1 MVKSNFVLKIFLFI
15 TLFIMQAVEVLNG
28 ACSFGS
34 IVGSLSN
41 ATGTLTVGATYGFDY
56 SPVTNSGMFAAI
68 TDYSNSRVYLYQVDQ
83 STGAFTQINNY
94 VTGLGARPVSVS
106 FSEVTQSGNL
116 FAGVCNSN
124 ANSVSL
130 YQVTSSGLSSLTSIS
145 GLAIQPYSIAFSSSF
160 SSGTSEYF
168 FACVVGY
175 NSDGTSAIYLYQID
189 ANTGTFTQITSGI
202 PSISSGSNPRWVDF
216 SQVTSGNKLF
226 LAIAYSGTNAVS
238 VYDVDT
244 TSGSLT
250 ETSNLGVSS
259 PYGVAF
265 SPITSSGQL
274 FLASANYG
282 DSTLSLYQ
290 VNQDTGIANLWQSVS
305 GGTSPTSVSF
315 SPLMGDTLL
324 LAAVNQGTSNEP
336 SILTYQVNFSI
347 ESLTL
352 RANEALVR
360 NSLGGALSGA
370 VSFSP
375 ISTQGMLFVGAS
387 DNFQY
392 VSTYVVTQ
400 CLNGTCARGSL
411 YNTTG
416 VEIAGG
422 STYGFDYSPV
432 TSFGMV
438 AAVTDYPGARVHLYQ
453 VDPYTGGFSEINSS
467 GTGIS
472 PVSVSFSHIT
482 QGGNLF
488 AGVCNF
494 ASNSVSLYQVTS
506 SGLSSLPSISG
517 LSFQPY
523 SISFSPSFSTGSSE
537 YFFAVVVGSAGIYL
551 CRIDANT
558 GSFTPI
564 TSGLPTIGTSQW
576 TDFSPITSNGNLFL
590 AIADTQNNTIFV
602 YSVDTTSG
610 SLTEV
615 SSETVSNPYGV
626 VFSPITSSEQLFLA
640 SANYGDNTISTY
652 QVDQT
657 TGALTLASNTS
668 VGASPMAVS
677 FSPITLEGSLFLS
690 LVTQGSSSAGSVLI
704 YNVDPSGSLGYLGT
718 SSLVTNSSGFAS
730 GWAIAFSPISSQGQ
744 LFLGASGQYA
754 YASTYQ
760 VNQCLINPTPAS
772 VCNNGSITF
781 TGNILSGTE
790 SNYTYSWT
798 GPNSYTANTQTIT
811 ISPATVQNRG
821 IYTLVV
827 TDTDGNI
834 VGNEAVFLSV
844 GSLSVSV
851 IPTNSLVCGGSSVT
865 LTATASGSSGY
876 TYSWTGPNGYT
887 STGNSITISNI
898 ASNMAGLYTVTVTD
912 ASSCQASSSSRVTV
926 DVINFSIRSDTGSTN
941 ICQGSSITLDANI
954 TSGIAPYTYSWT
966 GPNNF
971 VSSSDT
977 ITVSDAG
984 TYTLTITDALGCTS
998 DLVSQVITSSNSPSV
1013 TILASPSNST
1023 CLGTGITL
1031 TAQPTGGSGVYDNY
1045 EWSYNGVVQPGNSS
1059 TYVIDGSSIDQSGN
1073 YSVTVTDSNGCSGT
1087 SPNLVVTVSN
1097 NPVVTI
1103 SPSPATVCQ
1112 GSNITLTGNASG
1124 GSGSY
1129 TYQWTLNGT
1138 IVGTSSTLIINNTSL
1153 ADTGSYLLTIS
1164 DSVTGCSGSNT
1175 VLLTVNSNPTVT
1187 VNPGA
1192 VSSCIGRNVTLTA
1205 NIICGNDSYTY
1216 NWTGPNGFTATGSTI
1231 TVPNLTSE
1239 SAGTYTVT
1247 ITDSSGIQAQASSN
1261 VIVNPNPTL
1270 VITPNP
1276 AITCVGTD
1284 IVLAG
1289 TARGG
1294 SGTYTYSWVFNGTEI
1309 GTNSTLNIVNPDSS
1323 SAGTY
1328 TLTVTD
1334 SNGCQASSSII
1345 LTVNENIQVE
1355 AIACPSLVCSNSN
1368 VTLTAYPSCGSGDYS
1383 YSWSGPNGYTSFQNP
1398 LTLLNVT
1405 EDYSGLYNVT
1415 VTDSQGNQAYAFANL
1430 LVNDNPLVTITP
1442 NPAITCVGTDITLLG
1457 NATGGS
1463 GDYSYQWLFNGNVI
1477 GTTSSL
1483 TIADPSLSDSGAY
1496 SLTVTDTE
1504 GCQTTASV
1512 NLTVSD
1518 TLVVAI
1524 NPSSTAICSGGSVTL
1539 TAAAGCGSG
1548 GYIYQWTLPN
1558 GSTYTGNPLVVSS
1571 ATSSDSGIYTVIV
1584 TDSNGN
1590 QASSNAQVTIN
1601 NNPTVMINP
1610 NPAIVCLGS
1619 NITLSAIAN
1628 GGSGSYTYQWLFNGN
1643 IIGTSAN
1650 ITISNATLA
1659 DSGQYTVIVSDSNG
1673 CTVSGSR
1680 ILTVNNRPQVN
1691 IVPDSAIVCIGENIT
1706 FTANITGGSGNYIS
1720 YQWLFNGNIVGTSQS
1735 LTINN
1740 ASLSD
1745 SGIYQ
1750 FTVID
1755 SNNCSATSDVNL
1767 TVSDTLVVVIN
1778 PSSTAI
1784 CSGNNLTLTATA
1796 GCGSGSYSY
1805 QWTLP
1810 NGSTHTGN
1818 PLVVSSATS
1827 SDSGSYSVIVTDSN
1841 GNQASSN
1848 AQVTINNNPT
1858 VMINPNPAIVCLGSN
1873 ITLSAI
1879 ANGGSG
1885 SYTYQWLFNGNIIG
1899 TSSTLTISNA
1909 ALVDSGQYTLIVSD
1923 SNGCVGSNSRVLTV
1937 NDNPSINI
1945 TPNPAIVCIGESIT
1959 LTASIS
1965 GGSGNYIS
1973 YQWIF
1978 NGNIVGT
1985 DTTLSIN
1992 NAALS
1997 DSGTYQ
2003 FIIIDSNNCS
2013 SASSVNLIVSDTLV
2027 VAINPSSTAIC
2038 SGGSVTLTAAA
2049 GCGSGGYIYQWT
2061 LPNGS
2066 TYTGNPLV
2074 VSSATSSDSG
2084 TYSVIVTDSNGNQ
2097 ASSNAQ
2103 LTINNNPSVV
2113 INPNPAT
2120 VCIGSSITLNAISS
2134 GGSGSYAYQWLF
2146 NGSVVGTNSTL
2157 NINSATLADAG
2168 QYTVTI
2174 TDSNGCVGSNS
2185 RVLTVNDNPSIN
2197 ITPNPAIVCIGE
2209 SITLTA
2215 SISGGSGNY
2224 ISYQWIF
2231 NGNIVGT
2238 DTTLS
2243 INNAALSDSGTYQ
2256 FTVIDIN
2263 NCSSTSDVNL
2273 TVSDNLA
2280 VIISP
2285 SSTTICSGNT
2295 LTLTATASCG
2305 SGDYTY
2311 LWTLPNGT
2319 TFNGNPLVISNA
2331 TSSDSGTYSVTV
2343 TDSNGNQATSTS
2355 QVSINQVDVNIISES
2370 ELNLI
2375 DATSTVCSGQAISLT
2390 AQVTLGNPPYTYQ
2403 WTGPNGFSSSTQTIS
2418 IPNAQ
2423 AINSGTYSVVVTSC
2437 DETGQVCCIGQSST
2451 QVIVNN
2457 IEVSISPSSI
2467 LVCPSSNVTLSS
2479 NVIGG
2484 VAPYTYQWSGPN
2496 GFTATTQ
2503 YITINSISESQ
2514 SGIYTLTVTD
2524 SNGCSSTG
2532 SSIIDIEPLIIS
2544 VIPNTPVVEEGGSIT
2559 LRVDIVCGQGP
2570 FIYQWTGPN
2579 GFTSNSPIITINN
2592 ANGSNTGTYTL
2603 TVIDANGNTITET
2616 IEIRLDD
2623 LSVDIVSNTLNVR
2636 QGQTIVLTAEPKDG
2650 QPPYTYQWFGPA
2662 VTRSTSGQ
2670 LISTD
2675 QTLIVNDAT
2684 TANAG
2689 IYTVIVTDAYGF
2701 TASDSVNVTVRAT
2714 SGLSNAIAAKYC
2726 S

>member
-41 ATGTLTVGATYGFDY
+41 ATGTLALGATYGFDY
-56 SPVTNSGMFAAI
+56 SPVTSSGMFAAI
-68 TDYSNSRVYLYQVDQ
+68 TDYSNSRVYLYQVNQ

-94 VTGLGARPVSVS
+94 VTGLGARPISVS

-175 NSDGTSAIYLYQID
+175 NSDGTSAIYLYQVD

-216 SQVTSGNKLF
+216 SQVTSGNNLF
-226 LAIAYSGTNAVS
+226 LAIAYSGTNVVS
-238 VYDVDT
+238 VYNVDT
-244 TSGSLT
+244 TSGGLT
-250 ETSNLGVSS
+250 ETSNLSVSS

-290 VNQDTGIANLWQSVS
+290 VNQDSGIANLWQSVS
-305 GGTSPTSVSF
+305 GGTSPTSVAF

-360 NSLGGALSGA
+360 SSLGGALSGA

-411 YNTTG
+411 YNSTG
-416 VEIAGG
+416 EIAGG

-472 PVSVSFSHIT
+472 PVAVSFSHIT
-482 QGGNLF
+482 QSGNLF
-488 AGVCNF
+488 AGVCNY

-506 SGLSSLPSISG
+506 SGLSSLASISG
-517 LSFQPY
+517 LSFSPN
-523 SISFSPSFSTGSSE
+523 SISFSPSFSTGSDE
-537 YFFAVVVGSAGIYL
+537 YFFASVVGRAGVYL
-551 CRIDANT
+551 CRVNANT

-576 TDFSPITSNGNLFL
+576 TDFSPITSSGDLFL

-602 YSVDTTSG
+602 YNVDTTNG

-615 SSETVSNPYGV
+615 SSETVSSPYGV
-626 VFSPITSSEQLFLA
+626 VFSPITPSGQLFLA
-640 SANYGDNTISTY
+640 SANYSDNSISIY
-652 QVDQT
+652 QVNQT
-657 TGALTLASNTS
+657 TGALTLAANTS
-668 VGASPMAVS
+668 GGTGPRALS

-690 LVTQGSSSAGSVLI
+690 VVNEGGSSSGSVLI
-704 YNVDPSGSLGYLGT
+704 YNVDTSGSLGYLGT
-718 SSLVTNSSGFAS
+718 SSLVTNSSGFAN

-760 VNQCLINPTPAS
+760 VNQCLISPTPAS

-851 IPTNSLVCGGSSVT
+851 IPTNSLVCVGSNVT

-898 ASNMAGLYTVTVTD
+898 ASNMTGLYTVTVTD
-912 ASSCQASSSSRVTV
+912 ASSCQASSSSRVIV

-1031 TAQPTGGSGVYDNY
+1031 TAQAAGGSGVYDNY

-1073 YSVTVTDSNGCSGT
+1073 YSVTVTDSNGCSGA

-1112 GSNITLTGNASG
+1112 GSNITLIGNVSN

-1138 IVGTSSTLIINNTSL
+1138 IVGTSSTLIVNNASL
-1153 ADTGSYLLTIS
+1153 SDTGSYLLTVS

-1175 VLLTVNSNPTVT
+1175 VSLTVNSNPTVT
-1187 VNPGA
+1187 VSPA
-1192 VSSCIGRNVTLTA
+1192 TVSSCIGRNVTLTA

-1231 TVPNLTSE
+1231 TVPNLTSAG
-1239 SAGTYTVT
+1239 AGTYTVT

-1284 IVLAG
+1284 ITFTG
-1289 TARGG
+1289 TAKGG

-1309 GTNSTLNIVNPDSS
+1309 GTSSTLTIVNPDSS
-1323 SAGTY
+1323 SAGNY
-1328 TLTVTD
+1328 TLIVTD

-1405 EDYSGLYNVT
+1405 ADYSGLYNVT

-1457 NATGGS
+1457 SATGGS

-1504 GCQTTASV
+1504 GCQTTA
-1512 NLTVSD
+1512 
-1518 TLVVAI
+1518 
-1524 NPSSTAICSGGSVTL
+1524 
-1539 TAAAGCGSG
+1539 
-1548 GYIYQWTLPN
+1548 
-1558 GSTYTGNPLVVSS
+1558 
-1571 ATSSDSGIYTVIV
+1571 
-1584 TDSNGN
+1584 
-1590 QASSNAQVTIN
+1590 
-1601 NNPTVMINP
+1601 
-1610 NPAIVCLGS
+1610 
-1619 NITLSAIAN
+1619 
-1628 GGSGSYTYQWLFNGN
+1628 
-1643 IIGTSAN
+1643 
-1650 ITISNATLA
+1650 
-1659 DSGQYTVIVSDSNG
+1659 
-1673 CTVSGSR
+1673 
-1680 ILTVNNRPQVN
+1680 
-1691 IVPDSAIVCIGENIT
+1691 
-1706 FTANITGGSGNYIS
+1706 
-1720 YQWLFNGNIVGTSQS
+1720 
-1735 LTINN
+1735 
-1740 ASLSD
+1740 
-1745 SGIYQ
+1745 
-1750 FTVID
+1750 
-1755 SNNCSATSDVNL
+1755 
-1767 TVSDTLVVVIN
+1767 
-1778 PSSTAI
+1778 
-1784 CSGNNLTLTATA
+1784 
-1796 GCGSGSYSY
+1796 
-1805 QWTLP
+1805 
-1810 NGSTHTGN
+1810 
-1818 PLVVSSATS
+1818 
-1827 SDSGSYSVIVTDSN
+1827 
-1841 GNQASSN
+1841 
-1848 AQVTINNNPT
+1848 
-1858 VMINPNPAIVCLGSN
+1858 
-1873 ITLSAI
+1873 
-1879 ANGGSG
+1879 
-1885 SYTYQWLFNGNIIG
+1885 
-1899 TSSTLTISNA
+1899 
-1909 ALVDSGQYTLIVSD
+1909 
-1923 SNGCVGSNSRVLTV
+1923 
-1937 NDNPSINI
+1937 
-1945 TPNPAIVCIGESIT
+1945 
-1959 LTASIS
+1959 
-1965 GGSGNYIS
+1965 
-1973 YQWIF
+1973 
-1978 NGNIVGT
+1978 
-1985 DTTLSIN
+1985 
-1992 NAALS
+1992 
-1997 DSGTYQ
+1997 
-2003 FIIIDSNNCS
+2003 
-2013 SASSVNLIVSDTLV
+2013 SVNLIVSDTLV

-2084 TYSVIVTDSNGNQ
+2084 TYSVIVTDSDGNQ

-2103 LTINNNPSVV
+2103 LTVNNNPSVV

-2120 VCIGSSITLNAISS
+2120 VCTGSSITLNAISS
-2134 GGSGSYAYQWLF
+2134 GGSGFYTYQWLF
-2146 NGSVVGTNSTL
+2146 NGSVIGTNSTL
-2157 NINSATLADAG
+2157 TINNASASAEG
-2168 QYTVTI
+2168 QYTVI
-2174 TDSNGCVGSNS
+2174 VADSNGCIANS
-2185 RVLTVNDNPSIN
+2185 SVTLTVNDSPQVN
-2197 ITPNPAIVCIGE
+2197 ITPNPAIVCVGE
-2209 SITLTA
+2209 NITLMANIT
-2215 SISGGSGNY
+2215 GGSSEY

-2231 NGNIVGT
+2231 NGNIVST
-2238 DTTLS
+2238 STTLS
-2243 INNAALSDSGTYQ
+2243 ISNANLTDSGIYQ
-2256 FTVIDIN
+2256 FTVTDSN
-2263 NCSSTSDVNL
+2263 NCSSTSSVNL
-2273 TVSDNLA
+2273 IVSDMLTVVIDPDA
-2280 VIISP
+2280 VILC
-2285 SSTTICSGNT
+2285 TGNT
-2295 LTLTATASCG
+2295 LTLTAIANCG
-2305 SGDYTY
+2305 SGDYSY
-2311 LWTLPNGT
+2311 QWTLPNGE
-2319 TFNGNPLVISNA
+2319 TFTGNPLVVNSVSSSNI
-2331 TSSDSGTYSVTV
+2331 GTYRVVV
-2343 TDSNGNQATSTS
+2343 TDSNGNQASYTS
-2355 QVSINQVDVNIISES
+2355 QVSVNEVDVNIISGS
-2370 ELNLI
+2370 DLLN
-2375 DATSTVCSGQAISLT
+2375 ATQTICQGQTITLT
-2390 AQVTLGNPPYTYQ
+2390 AQVISGNPPYTYQ
-2403 WTGPNGFSSSTQTIS
+2403 WTGPNGFSSTEQIIN

-2423 AINSGTYSVVVTSC
+2423 IINSGTYSVVVTSC
-2437 DETGQVCCIGQSST
+2437 DETGQVCCIGQSSA

-2457 IEVSISPSSI
+2457 IEVSITPSSI
-2467 LVCPSSNVTLSS
+2467 AVCPASNITLSS

-2484 VAPYTYQWSGPN
+2484 ISPYTYQWSGPN

-2503 YITINSISESQ
+2503 DITINNISASQ
-2514 SGIYTLTVTD
+2514 AGTYTLTVTD
-2524 SNGCSSTG
+2524 SNGCSST
-2532 SSIIDIEPLIIS
+2532 SSSVIDIEPLLIS

-2559 LRVDIVCGQGP
+2559 LRADIVCGQGP

-2592 ANGSNTGTYTL
+2592 ANVLNTGTYTL
-2603 TVIDANGNTITET
+2603 TVTDVNGNIITIT
-2616 IEIRLDD
+2616 IEVILDN
-2623 LSVDIVSNTLNVR
+2623 LSVNIISNTLNIR
-2636 QGQTIVLTAEPKDG
+2636 QGQTIVLIAEPKDG

-2675 QTLIVNDAT
+2675 QILIVNDAT
-2684 TANAG
+2684 TANSG
-2689 IYTVIVTDAYGF
+2689 IYTVVVTDAYGF
-2701 TASDSVNVTVRAT
+2701 TASDSVNVTVRTT
-2714 SGLSNAIAAKYC
+2714 SSLSNAISAKYC